1 MSFYELVSM
10 SIPCCKEEAEI
21 KLLMASSDERP
32 LPLEAIILATE
43 REEKKNNIIHVHVLM
58 LCS

>member
-1 MSFYELVSM
+1 M

-43 REEKKNNIIHVHVLM
+43 REEKNNNIIHVHVLM
-58 LCS
+58 FSDT